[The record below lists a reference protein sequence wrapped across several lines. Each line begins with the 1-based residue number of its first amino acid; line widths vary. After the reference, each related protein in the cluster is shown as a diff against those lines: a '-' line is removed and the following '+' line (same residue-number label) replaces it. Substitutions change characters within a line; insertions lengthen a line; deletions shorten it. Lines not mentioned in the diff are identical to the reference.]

1 MVEAAV
7 VIIIGSVVGAYLI
20 HLAVNLHIS
29 INRKGD

>member
-1 MVEAAV
+1 MMVEAAV
-7 VIIIGSVVGAYLI
+7 IIVGSVVGAYLI